1 MVDNRGIDT
10 GDNQPAAVSSGMR
23 RQRDQDLNQRSV
35 SGVLTYALGWS
46 LVVFGTGVNQ
56 QYPVLSYGTGL
67 LLFLI
72 GVLRL
77 LLVRY
82 FARLHANNHRTWRFL
97 FGLGMVVSA
106 GLWSAFS
113 AWSLAW
119 TGLTEQGLI
128 VLLPLLMISAGGVFS
143 LSPHRLFSIVF
154 PIILIWPQIIV
165 LAGMGTGAAYL
176 IALMLFLF
184 AAFMLI
190 FGRHATQNYWQVL
203 FKNKLLE
210 DHAVQLEKAKE
221 AAEIANRAKSEF
233 LANMSHEIRTPMNGV
248 IGMTNLLLE
257 HPLDNAQQERAL
269 TIKHSAESLLG
280 IINDIL
286 DLSKIEAGKLDLE
299 ILEFNLIAL
308 LEDFADTFTPHA
320 EQKGLELICPANP
333 LPDHW
338 YRGDPGRIRQVLTN
352 LVGNAIKFTEKGDVA
367 VSCEQLERLDDEVL
381 FRFTVADSGI
391 GLSAAQQR
399 KLFQKFTQADSS
411 TTRKYGGTGL
421 GLSISK
427 QLVEMMGGKIWVD
440 SSPGQGAVFHFT
452 LRLGIDEQHASPR
465 VEDLSGQRILVVEH
479 NPINRRLLDA
489 LLDTWQVEHALAA
502 DGPNALQLLQQATK
516 QNAPFTIALLDM
528 QMPDM
533 DGLTLAERILTDPR
547 LTSTRLVL
555 LTSQGRHGD
564 AARIQ
569 AAGFSGYLNKPI
581 HQSELYDTL
590 LYLAGIKDTTE
601 RLHTRSTTRENPKFK
616 ARVLVVEDNVTNQ
629 KVAQGMLSRL
639 GVQVDLAGDGEEA
652 LEALQQLPYDLV
664 LMDCQMP
671 VLDGYETTRR
681 IRAPHSRVRD
691 HAIPVVAMTANA
703 MQGDRERCIAA
714 GMNDHIAKPVEPT
727 RLHQALAQWLPQH
740 CLQDR
745 APEPVL
751 TSKPTAD
758 ETSNSSMPSGDPV
771 FDQAGMSQRLADD
784 EDLIREVAH
793 AVLDE
798 MPIFIGQ
805 LERLADGDAAGAK
818 AVAHKIKGA
827 AGNTG
832 GMVLS
837 TLALTLEQAARD
849 GDLQRLQR
857 DAPRLR
863 QAFDQFKTE
872 IEKALF

>member
-1 MVDNRGIDT
+1 
-10 GDNQPAAVSSGMR
+10 
-23 RQRDQDLNQRSV
+23 
-35 SGVLTYALGWS
+35 
-46 LVVFGTGVNQ
+46 
-56 QYPVLSYGTGL
+56 
-67 LLFLI
+67 
-72 GVLRL
+72 
-77 LLVRY
+77 
-82 FARLHANNHRTWRFL
+82 
-97 FGLGMVVSA
+97 
-106 GLWSAFS
+106 
-113 AWSLAW
+113 
-119 TGLTEQGLI
+119 
-128 VLLPLLMISAGGVFS
+128 
-143 LSPHRLFSIVF
+143 
-154 PIILIWPQIIV
+154 
-165 LAGMGTGAAYL
+165 
-176 IALMLFLF
+176 
-184 AAFMLI
+184 
-190 FGRHATQNYWQVL
+190 
-203 FKNKLLE
+203 
-210 DHAVQLEKAKE
+210 
-221 AAEIANRAKSEF
+221 
-233 LANMSHEIRTPMNGV
+233 
-248 IGMTNLLLE
+248 
-257 HPLDNAQQERAL
+257 
-269 TIKHSAESLLG
+269 
-280 IINDIL
+280 
-286 DLSKIEAGKLDLE
+286 
-299 ILEFNLIAL
+299 
-308 LEDFADTFTPHA
+308 
-320 EQKGLELICPANP
+320 
-333 LPDHW
+333 
-338 YRGDPGRIRQVLTN
+338 
-352 LVGNAIKFTEKGDVA
+352 
-367 VSCEQLERLDDEVL
+367 
-381 FRFTVADSGI
+381 
-391 GLSAAQQR
+391 
-399 KLFQKFTQADSS
+399 
-411 TTRKYGGTGL
+411 
-421 GLSISK
+421 
-427 QLVEMMGGKIWVD
+427 MGGKIWVD

>member
-381 FRFTVADSGI
+381 LRFTVADSGI

-427 QLVEMMGGKIWVD
+427 Q
-440 SSPGQGAVFHFT
+440 
-452 LRLGIDEQHASPR
+452 
-465 VEDLSGQRILVVEH
+465 
-479 NPINRRLLDA
+479 
-489 LLDTWQVEHALAA
+489 
-502 DGPNALQLLQQATK
+502 
-516 QNAPFTIALLDM
+516 
-528 QMPDM
+528 
-533 DGLTLAERILTDPR
+533 
-547 LTSTRLVL
+547 
-555 LTSQGRHGD
+555 
-564 AARIQ
+564 
-569 AAGFSGYLNKPI
+569 
-581 HQSELYDTL
+581 
-590 LYLAGIKDTTE
+590 
-601 RLHTRSTTRENPKFK
+601 
-616 ARVLVVEDNVTNQ
+616 
-629 KVAQGMLSRL
+629 
-639 GVQVDLAGDGEEA
+639 
-652 LEALQQLPYDLV
+652 
-664 LMDCQMP
+664 
-671 VLDGYETTRR
+671 
-681 IRAPHSRVRD
+681 
-691 HAIPVVAMTANA
+691 
-703 MQGDRERCIAA
+703 
-714 GMNDHIAKPVEPT
+714 
-727 RLHQALAQWLPQH
+727 
-740 CLQDR
+740 
-745 APEPVL
+745 
-751 TSKPTAD
+751 
-758 ETSNSSMPSGDPV
+758 
-771 FDQAGMSQRLADD
+771 
-784 EDLIREVAH
+784 
-793 AVLDE
+793 
-798 MPIFIGQ
+798 
-805 LERLADGDAAGAK
+805 
-818 AVAHKIKGA
+818 
-827 AGNTG
+827 
-832 GMVLS
+832 
-837 TLALTLEQAARD
+837 
-849 GDLQRLQR
+849 
-857 DAPRLR
+857 
-863 QAFDQFKTE
+863 
-872 IEKALF
+872 